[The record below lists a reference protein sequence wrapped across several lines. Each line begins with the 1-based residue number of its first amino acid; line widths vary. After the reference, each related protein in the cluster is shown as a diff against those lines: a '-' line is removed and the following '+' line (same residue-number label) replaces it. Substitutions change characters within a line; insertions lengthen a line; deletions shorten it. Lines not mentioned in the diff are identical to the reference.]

1 MGNSI
6 TWRNLVA
13 RKTPQDANFLRSQL
27 SKSIR
32 PFYTAELLESSKSR
46 GRLARPSGSK
56 IADIGVLMHC
66 QSNEGNIY
74 ECWDTDSM
82 SIQALTQKGLSHDFA
97 FVTIGIGELSPQ
109 LVKEALPYH

>member
-1 MGNSI
+1 
-6 TWRNLVA
+6 
-13 RKTPQDANFLRSQL
+13 
-27 SKSIR
+27 
-32 PFYTAELLESSKSR
+32 
-46 GRLARPSGSK
+46 
-56 IADIGVLMHC
+56 MHC